1 MPARVDEQTT
11 KLHLQLL
18 LHIDQRA
25 YSEVSAAMNLL
36 RGANGVACAIRM
48 LERAIANV
56 DWAMVIV
63 LVVNGTRPCGHALQG
78 LVQHGISV
86 ESDDYSMRFLES
98 TLCLLDACFHGGIH
112 TVPDNFH
119 LRRLRHHLMVM
130 QKAEEDF
137 ALIMRVVES
146 CDRSSCN
153 VFRTPT
159 GLQREAVMCVNRS
172 LAKASGV
179 EGFSAPNV
187 VKRIFFYAYS
197 LVVWSKFVE
206 FEAWATQRCAAQV
219 LDLTADPPRGQ
230 SKHRMRD
237 SC

>member
-1 MPARVDEQTT
+1 MSARAREQTT
-11 KLHLQLL
+11 KLYLQLL

-25 YSEVSAAMNLL
+25 YPEVSAAMQFLQ
-36 RGANGVACAIRM
+36 GVNGIAFAVRM
-48 LERAIANV
+48 LKRAISNV

-63 LVVNGTRPCGHALQG
+63 LAVNGIRPCRHAFHG
-78 LVQHGISV
+78 LIPGRKAL
-86 ESDDYSMRFLES
+86 ESDNYPMRFLQS
-98 TLCLLDACFHGGIH
+98 TLCLMDACFHSGIH
-112 TVPDNFH
+112 IVPDNFH

-130 QKAEEDF
+130 EQAGEDF

-146 CDRSSCN
+146 GHHSARN

-159 GLQREAVMCVNRS
+159 GLQRETVMCVNRS
-172 LAKASGV
+172 LKKAAGV

-206 FEAWATQRCAAQV
+206 FEAWATRRCAAYI
-219 LDLTADPPRGQ
+219 LDLTVN
-230 SKHRMRD
+230 
-237 SC
+237 